1 MSTLPSLGFAG
12 IGLMGLPMCHRLLA
26 AGYPLTVWN
35 RNPAKCAPLVEAGA
49 RQVATPAELCEHAD
63 VVMLCLADTAVVRE
77 VVFGAGGVVEGAKT
91 ASCWWTSPASNRR
104 LLARWPPTWQAGPA
118 WPGLIH
124 RCPAAWSVPRRA
136 AWRSWSVVR

>member
-12 IGLMGLPMCHRLLA
+12 IGLMGLPMCRRLLA

-49 RQVATPAELCEHAD
+49 RQVASPAELCEHAD

-77 VVFGAGGVVEGAKT
+77 VVFGAGGVAEGAKK
-91 ASCWWTSPASNRR
+91 ASCWWTFPASNRP
-104 LLARWPPTWQAGPA
+104 LPARWQPSWPTR
-118 WPGLIH
+118 PG
-124 RCPAAWSVPRRA
+124 
-136 AWRSWSVVR
+136 